1 MPGGALDKI
10 PDSEPLMSEK
20 KNWGSTVLG
29 WFVVKEGGEEP
40 LASTEPEGL
49 PPEGE
54 AAAPEPPPVTFV
66 KEPPKAVGG
75 AVDFDGVLD
84 AAGVD
89 AAERDLFAKAQ
100 ALLGSLPPGTDPAV
114 RKQIVEASLK
124 AFGVPVDKIIEA
136 GVESIQAL
144 EGYLRKTAADTADT
158 AREVQTIVAGY
169 EQKIADARALLDRKL
184 QEQSAVQT
192 SCNSRKLEVQ
202 KVLEFFGQEE
212 VARVVQSSP
221 KLIEPVPASERK
233 G

>member
-1 MPGGALDKI
+1 
-10 PDSEPLMSEK
+10 MSEK

-40 LASTEPEGL
+40 PASEEPGPLPAEGD
-49 PPEGE
+49 
-54 AAAPEPPPVTFV
+54 AAAPASPPPVTFV

-75 AVDFDGVLD
+75 QVDFDGVLD

-124 AFGVPVDKIIEA
+124 AFGVPVDKIIES

-144 EGYLRKTAADTADT
+144 EGYLRKTAADAAAT

-192 SCNSRKLEVQ
+192 SCNARKLEVQ
-202 KVLEFFGQEE
+202 QVLEFFGQEA
-212 VARVVQSSP
+212 VARVVRESP

>member
-1 MPGGALDKI
+1 
-10 PDSEPLMSEK
+10 MSEK

-40 LASTEPEGL
+40 LSPAEPEAL
-49 PPEGE
+49 PPEGD
-54 AAAPEPPPVTFV
+54 AGAPPPPEPPPVAFV
-66 KEPPKAVGG
+66 TEPPRAVGG
-75 AVDFDGVLD
+75 QVDFDGVLD

-89 AAERDLFAKAQ
+89 ASERDLFAKAQ

-144 EGYLRKTAADTADT
+144 EGYLRKTAADTATT
-158 AREVQTIVAGY
+158 AREVQALVADY
-169 EQKIADARALLDRKL
+169 EQKIAEARQILDRKL
-184 QEQSAVQT
+184 QEQAAVQT
-192 SCNSRKLEVQ
+192 SCNSKKLEVQ

-212 VARVVQSSP
+212 VARVVKESP
-221 KLIEPVPASERK
+221 KLIEPTPAPERK
-233 G
+233 D

>member
-1 MPGGALDKI
+1 
-10 PDSEPLMSEK
+10 MSEK

-29 WFVVKEGGEEP
+29 WFVVKEGEEAG
-40 LASTEPEGL
+40 ASPAEPPVLSAE
-49 PPEGE
+49 EIA
-54 AAAPEPPPVTFV
+54 AAAPEPPPVAFV

-75 AVDFDGVLD
+75 QVDFDGVLD

-100 ALLGSLPPGTDPAV
+100 SLLGSLPPGTDPAV

-144 EGYLRKTAADTADT
+144 EGYFRKTAAETAET
-158 AREVQTIVAGY
+158 ARSVQEIVAGY

-184 QEQSAVQT
+184 QEQASVQT
-192 SCNSRKLEVQ
+192 SCNSKKLEIQ

-212 VARVVQSSP
+212 VARVVKESP
-221 KLIEPVPASERK
+221 KLVEPPPAPERK
-233 G
+233 D

>member
-1 MPGGALDKI
+1 
-10 PDSEPLMSEK
+10 MSEK

-29 WFVVKEGGEEP
+29 WFVVKEGG
-40 LASTEPEGL
+40 PET
-49 PPEGE
+49 PSPAEAEAFAAEGD
-54 AAAPEPPPVTFV
+54 AAAPPPPGPQPVTFV
-66 KEPPKAVGG
+66 TEPPAPSGG
-75 AVDFDGVLD
+75 TVDFDGVFD

-144 EGYLRKTAADTADT
+144 EGYLRKTAADTAET
-158 AREVQTIVAGY
+158 ARNVQSIVADY
-169 EQKIADARALLDRKL
+169 EKKIAEARQILDEKL
-184 QEQSAVQT
+184 REQASVQT
-192 SCNSRKLEVQ
+192 SCNSKKLEIQ
-202 KVLEFFGQEE
+202 RVLEFFGQEE

-221 KLIEPVPASERK
+221 RLVEPPPAPERK
-233 G
+233 D

>member
-1 MPGGALDKI
+1 
-10 PDSEPLMSEK
+10 MSEK

-29 WFVVKEGGEEP
+29 WFVVKEGGQEP
-40 LASTEPEGL
+40 LESAEPDPPLPEGA
-49 PPEGE
+49 E
-54 AAAPEPPPVTFV
+54 AAAPPPGPPPVTFV

-89 AAERDLFAKAQ
+89 AGERDLFAKAQ

-144 EGYLRKTAADTADT
+144 EGYLRKTAADTAQT
-158 AREVQTIVAGY
+158 AREVQSLVADY
-169 EQKIADARALLDRKL
+169 EAKIAEVRQILDRKL
-184 QEQSAVQT
+184 QEQAAVQT
-192 SCNSRKLEVQ
+192 SCNARKLEVQ

-212 VARVVQSSP
+212 VARVVKESP
-221 KLIEPVPASERK
+221 KLIEPTPAPERK
-233 G
+233 D